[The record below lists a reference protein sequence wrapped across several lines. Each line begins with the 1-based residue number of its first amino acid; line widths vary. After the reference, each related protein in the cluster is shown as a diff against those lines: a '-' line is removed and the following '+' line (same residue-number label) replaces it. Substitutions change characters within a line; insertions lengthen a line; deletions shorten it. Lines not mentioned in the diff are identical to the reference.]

1 MKQVKSAVLIS
12 TSPRRRE
19 LLRRLVTSLRIIA
32 PGADEGPVRTPKDLM
47 RNALLKYSSVGPFRA
62 DLVIAAD
69 TAVFLG
75 KKSLGKPVCSDDAAE
90 MLRRLS
96 GKWHTVVTAMVVMI
110 GGRREKAL
118 VTTRV
123 RFRKLDRRII
133 KAYVESGEPLD
144 KAGAYGI
151 QGQGGLLI
159 EEIAGDYY
167 NVVGL
172 PLPRL
177 QQMLEMRGFSLL
189 K

>member
-1 MKQVKSAVLIS
+1 MRPVKTAVLIS

-19 LLRRLVTSLRIIA
+19 ILRRLVHSLKIIA
-32 PGADEGPVRTPKDLM
+32 PRVEEGPIRSRKDLLN
-47 RNALLKYSSVGPFRA
+47 NALLKYASAGPFKA
-62 DLVIAAD
+62 DLVMAAD

-75 KKSLGKPVCSDDAAE
+75 KKALGKPVCSDDAAE

-96 GKWHTVVTAMVVMI
+96 GKWHTVVTAMVVVI
-110 GGRREKAL
+110 RGRKEKAT

-151 QGQGGLLI
+151 QGLGSLLI
-159 EEIAGDYY
+159 DEIEGDYY

-177 QQMLEMRGFSLL
+177 QQMLEKRGFSLL